1 MPETQALASSGSW
14 VSRGI
19 RHKRTRQ
26 KKRTRQSMVLP
37 EMRSVQ
43 VKYFDRRLSFL
54 IWGIWEG
61 FKEEVAFEVG
71 LQE

>member
-1 MPETQALASSGSW
+1 
-14 VSRGI
+14 
-19 RHKRTRQ
+19 
-26 KKRTRQSMVLP
+26 MVLP

-43 VKYFDRRLSFL
+43 AKYFDRRRLSFL

>member
-1 MPETQALASSGSW
+1 
-14 VSRGI
+14 
-19 RHKRTRQ
+19 
-26 KKRTRQSMVLP
+26 MVLP